1 MEKSGNQFESLPV
14 RSTAT
19 NLKLRSELTKLPT
32 VGHYI
37 LYRCSADNLCI
48 IV

>member
-19 NLKLRSELTKLPT
+19 NLKLCSELTKLPT
-32 VGHYI
+32 VGHYTDVQ
-37 LYRCSADNLCI
+37 LI
-48 IV
+48 IYVS